1 MARQGSPDR
10 TGSTTFPSAEHRG
23 RWVCANGA
31 VRDADGSG
39 RRGGF
44 SLIELLVVLSI
55 AALLMA
61 LLMPN
66 FIRLREAARQAAC
79 ASNLH
84 QVGLA
89 LSLYTDE
96 YGGRLPSSIFSGR
109 ENGRGRKARPS
120 EMIFANLGDGKKP
133 GSIGW
138 DGLGWLYGTGLIKSP
153 QVFYCPS
160 HTGSHPI
167 ERYRDGW
174 ANAGTQLVEINYHY
188 RRDID
193 DVILASKSIDF
204 FTMRYP
210 DQAIV
215 TDGMRTKQDFNH
227 VVGSNML
234 RIDSVVRWF
243 DDIDRQIYNN
253 LPDESDATG
262 EWRDPWPKFSPRN

>member
-1 MARQGSPDR
+1 
-10 TGSTTFPSAEHRG
+10 
-23 RWVCANGA
+23 V
-31 VRDADGSG
+31 VGSG

-84 QVGLA
+84 QTGLA
-89 LSLYTDE
+89 ISLYVDE
-96 YGGRLPSSIFSGR
+96 YGERLPSSVFSGR
-109 ENGRGRKARPS
+109 EDGRGRRARPS
-120 EMIFANLGDGKKP
+120 EMIFANLGASKKP
-133 GSIGW
+133 GSMGW

-160 HTGSHPI
+160 HTGSHPF
-167 ERYRDGW
+167 ERYADGW

-193 DVILASKSIDF
+193 DEILSSKSVDF
-204 FTMRYP
+204 FMIRFSEEP
-210 DQAIV
+210 IV

-227 VVGSNML
+227 VVGTNVL

-243 DDIDRQIYNN
+243 DDKDGQIYAD
-253 LPDESDATG
+253 LPDESDTTG
-262 EWRDPWPKFSPRN
+262 EWLDPWKKFSPRN